1 MAKKNDKKMAEL
13 NRELRNYIAQIEA
26 LRVNISNIDSLIS
39 EYRATITT
47 LKNLQELGNGKEVLL
62 PIGRIAQVN
71 AKLEN
76 IDKVV
81 VNVGSNISVELNF
94 EEAMKVIEKEID
106 SLLTLRETLEQAM
119 LKLYEKVED
128 LTQRVRE
135 HGRTEAKETKE
146 E

>member
-94 EEAMKVIEKEID
+94 EEAIKVIEKEID
-106 SLLTLRETLEQAM
+106 GLLALRESLEQAM